1 MRIEI
6 NDEIL
11 LKVGKPAR
19 YIGGEWNS
27 VIKDYKDIKCKIV
40 LAFPD
45 VYEVGMSHLGL
56 KILYSL
62 LNDRRDIACERV
74 FAPWFDMEGVMR
86 ERKIPLFSLE
96 TKRPLAE
103 FDIIGFSLQYELSY
117 TNVLNMLDLAGIPL
131 FSAER
136 GDSHPLII
144 GGGPC
149 VFNPEPMADF
159 FDCFLI
165 GDGEEA
171 AAEIADIF
179 IDSGEKGD
187 KKEGLLKRLAEVE
200 GVYVPS
206 LAAKQAGT
214 AKRVKKRSVLNLDE
228 AYYPERPVVP
238 YIEIVHDRIQLE
250 IMRGCRRRCNFCQ
263 AGVIYRPNRQRS
275 AEKLI
280 SLAEKIYK
288 NTGYDEISLISLSSG
303 DHSHIMEIAASLK
316 RLFEDKGVG
325 ISFPSLRVED
335 LVSKFPIELASGNPA
350 CRAGRHTGLT
360 FAPEVGSEKMRKV
373 INKDISPATLKECAL
388 EAFKNGWRRIKLYFM
403 IGLPEED
410 YSDLDAIV
418 ELAKEVSEV
427 KKNLDGR
434 PAEIN
439 ASVSI
444 FIPKPH
450 TKFERAAML
459 PMDEAEK
466 KQGYIRDKARRT
478 RVKFTFHDARMSY
491 LEAALTRGDMSLGK
505 VIYNA
510 WKNGCR
516 FDGWSEYFNLDKWKA
531 AFNEAGI
538 DPDFYALRQRGP
550 DEILPWGFIEL

>member
-1 MRIEI
+1 MLTE
-6 NDEIL
+6 EIL
-11 LKVGKPAR
+11 LKVKKPAR

-27 VIKDYKDIKCKIV
+27 VVKDHKDIKCKV
-40 LAFPD
+40 ALAFPD

-74 FAPWFDMEGVMR
+74 FAPWFDMEGIMR

-96 TKRPLAE
+96 TKSPLKE
-103 FDIIGFSLQYELSY
+103 FDIVGFSLQYELSY
-117 TNVLNMLDLAGIPL
+117 TNVLNMLDLSGIPL
-131 FSAER
+131 FSVER

-149 VFNPEPMADF
+149 AFNPEPMADF

-171 AAEIADIF
+171 VAEIADIF
-179 IDSGEKGD
+179 IESRKKGD
-187 KKEGLLKRLAEVE
+187 KKEGLLKRLAGVE
-200 GVYVPS
+200 GIYVPS
-206 LAAKQAGT
+206 LTAEQAGMT
-214 AKRVKKRSVLNLDE
+214 KKVKKRSVLNLDE

-275 AEKLI
+275 AEKI
-280 SLAEKIYK
+280 VSLAKKIYE
-288 NTGYDEISLISLSSG
+288 NTGYDEMSLVSLSSG
-303 DHSHIMEIAASLK
+303 DHSQIMDIAASLK

-325 ISFPSLRVED
+325 ISLPSLRVED
-335 LVSKFPIELASGNPA
+335 LVSRFPLEMASGK
-350 CRAGRHTGLT
+350 HTGLT

-388 EAFKNGWRRIKLYFM
+388 QAFKNGWRRVKLYFM

-418 ELAKEVSEV
+418 ELAKEISEA

-439 ASVSI
+439 ASVSV

-459 PMDEAEK
+459 PMDEAGK
-466 KQGYIRDKARRT
+466 RQRYIREKAGRT

-491 LEAALTRGDMSLGK
+491 LEAALTRGDRSLGK

-510 WKNGCR
+510 WKNGCK
-516 FDGWSEYFNLDKWKA
+516 FDGWSEYFDFEKWKA
-531 AFNEAGI
+531 AFKKAGI
-538 DPDFYALRQRGP
+538 DPDCYALRERGQ
-550 DEILPWGFIEL
+550 DEALPWSFINLFDT

>member
-1 MRIEI
+1 MLTE
-6 NDEIL
+6 EIL
-11 LKVGKPAR
+11 LKVKKPAR

-27 VIKDYKDIKCKIV
+27 VVKDHKDIKCKV
-40 LAFPD
+40 ALAFPD

-62 LNDRRDIACERV
+62 LNDRQDIACERV
-74 FAPWFDMEGVMR
+74 FAPWFDMEGIMR

-96 TKRPLAE
+96 TKSPLKE
-103 FDIIGFSLQYELSY
+103 FDIVGFSLQYELSY
-117 TNVLNMLDLAGIPL
+117 TNVLNMLDLSGIPL
-131 FSAER
+131 FSVER

-149 VFNPEPMADF
+149 AFNPEPMADF
-159 FDCFLI
+159 FDCFLM

-171 AAEIADIF
+171 VAEIADIF
-179 IDSGEKGD
+179 IESRKKGD
-187 KKEGLLKRLAEVE
+187 KKEGLLKRLADVE

-206 LAAKQAGT
+206 LTAEQAGMI
-214 AKRVKKRSVLNLDE
+214 KKVKKRSVLNLDE

-238 YIEIVHDRIQLE
+238 YIEVVHDRIQLE

-275 AEKLI
+275 AEKI
-280 SLAEKIYK
+280 VSLAKKIYE
-288 NTGYDEISLISLSSG
+288 NTGYDEMSLASLSSG
-303 DHSHIMEIAASLK
+303 DHSQIMDIAASLK

-325 ISFPSLRVED
+325 ISLPSLRVED
-335 LVSKFPIELASGNPA
+335 LVSRFPLEMASGK
-350 CRAGRHTGLT
+350 HTGLT

-388 EAFKNGWRRIKLYFM
+388 QAFKNGWRRIKLYFM

-418 ELAKEVSEV
+418 ELAKEISEA
-427 KKNLDGR
+427 KKNVDGR

-439 ASVSI
+439 ASVSV

-459 PMDEAEK
+459 PMDEAGKRQRYIKEK
-466 KQGYIRDKARRT
+466 AGKT

-491 LEAALTRGDMSLGK
+491 LEAALTRGDRSLSK

-510 WKNGCR
+510 WKNGCK
-516 FDGWSEYFNLDKWKA
+516 FDGWSEYFDFEKWQE
-531 AFNEAGI
+531 AFKDAGI
-538 DPDFYALRQRGP
+538 DPDRYALRQRG
-550 DEILPWGFIEL
+550 EGEALPWSFIDV

>member
-1 MRIEI
+1 MGDKAIEL
-6 NDEIL
+6 NDDIL
-11 LKVGKPAR
+11 LKVRKPAR

-27 VIKDYKDIKCKIV
+27 VIKDYKDIKCKV
-40 LAFPD
+40 ALAFPD

-62 LNDRRDIACERV
+62 LNDRQDIACERV
-74 FAPWFDMEGVMR
+74 FAPWFDMETIMR
-86 ERKIPLFSLE
+86 ERGIPLFSLE

-103 FDIIGFSLQYELSY
+103 FDILGFSLQYELSY

-131 FSAER
+131 FSAGR
-136 GDSHPLII
+136 GDLFPLVI

-149 VFNPEPMADF
+149 AFNPEPMADF

-171 AAEIADIF
+171 VVEIADIF
-179 IDSGEKGD
+179 IDSRNTGD
-187 KKEGLLKRLAEVE
+187 KKEVLLKRLAAVE

-206 LAAKQAGT
+206 MPK
-214 AKRVKKRSVLNLDE
+214 KIKKRSVLDLDK
-228 AYYPERPVVP
+228 AYYPVRPVVP
-238 YIEIVHDRIQLE
+238 YIEVVHDRIQLE

-263 AGVIYRPNRQRS
+263 AGVIYRPNRQRF
-275 AEKLI
+275 
-280 SLAEKIYK
+280 AEKIVSLAKEIYE

-303 DHSHIMEIAASLK
+303 DHSQIMDIASSVK
-316 RLFEDKGVG
+316 ELFRGKGVG
-325 ISFPSLRVED
+325 ISLPSLRVVD
-335 LVSKFPIELASGNPA
+335 PVSKFPLEMASGLPA
-350 CRAGRHTGLT
+350 GGAGKHTGLT

-373 INKDISPATLKECAL
+373 INKDISPAILKECAL
-388 EAFKNGWRRIKLYFM
+388 EAFKNGWRRVKLYFM

-418 ELAKEVSEV
+418 EMAKEISEL

-459 PMDEAEK
+459 PADEAEK
-466 KQGYIRDKARRT
+466 RQRYIREKARRT
-478 RVKFTFHDARMSY
+478 KVKFSFHDVKQSY
-491 LEAALTRGDMSLGK
+491 LEAALTRADRSLSK

-516 FDGWSEYFNLDKWKA
+516 FDGWSEYFDLEKWKL
-531 AFNEAGI
+531 AFKDAGI
-538 DPDFYALRQRGP
+538 DPDRYALRQRGQ

>member
-1 MRIEI
+1 M
-6 NDEIL
+6 
-11 LKVGKPAR
+11 KVKKPAR

-27 VIKDYKDIKCKIV
+27 VVKDHKDIKCKV
-40 LAFPD
+40 ALAFPD

-62 LNDRRDIACERV
+62 LNDRQDIACERV
-74 FAPWFDMEGVMR
+74 FAPWFDMEGIMR

-96 TKRPLAE
+96 TKSPLKE
-103 FDIIGFSLQYELSY
+103 FDIVGFSLQYELSY
-117 TNVLNMLDLAGIPL
+117 TNVLNMLDLSGIPL
-131 FSAER
+131 FSVER

-149 VFNPEPMADF
+149 AFNPEPMADF
-159 FDCFLI
+159 FDCFLM

-171 AAEIADIF
+171 VAEIADIF
-179 IDSGEKGD
+179 IESRKKGD
-187 KKEGLLKRLAEVE
+187 KKEGLLKRLADVE

-206 LAAKQAGT
+206 LTAEQAGMI
-214 AKRVKKRSVLNLDE
+214 KKVKKRSVLNLDE

-238 YIEIVHDRIQLE
+238 YIEVVHDRIQLE

-275 AEKLI
+275 AEKI
-280 SLAEKIYK
+280 VSLAKKIYE
-288 NTGYDEISLISLSSG
+288 NTGYDEMSLASLSSG
-303 DHSHIMEIAASLK
+303 DHSQIMDIAASLK

-325 ISFPSLRVED
+325 ISLPSLRVED
-335 LVSKFPIELASGNPA
+335 LVSRFPLEMASGK
-350 CRAGRHTGLT
+350 HTGLT

-388 EAFKNGWRRIKLYFM
+388 QAFKNGWRRIKLYFM

-418 ELAKEVSEV
+418 ELAKEISEA
-427 KKNLDGR
+427 KKNVDGR

-439 ASVSI
+439 ASVSV

-459 PMDEAEK
+459 PMDEAGKRQRYIKEK
-466 KQGYIRDKARRT
+466 AGKT

-491 LEAALTRGDMSLGK
+491 LEAALTRGDRSLSK

-510 WKNGCR
+510 WKNGCK
-516 FDGWSEYFNLDKWKA
+516 FDGWSEYFDFEKWQE
-531 AFNEAGI
+531 AFKDAGI
-538 DPDFYALRQRGP
+538 DPDRYALRQRG
-550 DEILPWGFIEL
+550 EGEALPWSFIDV